1 MTSGVMAGGGA
12 SCDRFGMGSNSSE
25 AAGAFPGL
33 LKHWR
38 RLRGLSQ
45 LELAVESE
53 VSTRHVSFL
62 ETGRSAPSREMVLRL
77 AETLDV
83 PLRERNS
90 LLSAAG
96 FASIYHETDL
106 DAPEMELLRR
116 MLAFILE
123 QHAPF
128 PAYLVDRCWNVLR
141 MNSGATAL
149 FAGFARDGGEV
160 WSETPLNL
168 ARVMLHPDGLRPLI
182 VNFEEVA
189 GEMMMGLHR
198 ALTTRPDDSELEAT
212 YEELRALPGM
222 PQSVRVPDLSRPPLL
237 VLPIHIKQ
245 DDMELQ
251 LFTAVTQVSSAQD
264 VTVEELRIETIM
276 PADAASEA
284 LLRAFGEAAKALPP
298 T

>member
-1 MTSGVMAGGGA
+1 
-12 SCDRFGMGSNSSE
+12 
-25 AAGAFPGL
+25 

-141 MNSGATAL
+141 MNSGATTL